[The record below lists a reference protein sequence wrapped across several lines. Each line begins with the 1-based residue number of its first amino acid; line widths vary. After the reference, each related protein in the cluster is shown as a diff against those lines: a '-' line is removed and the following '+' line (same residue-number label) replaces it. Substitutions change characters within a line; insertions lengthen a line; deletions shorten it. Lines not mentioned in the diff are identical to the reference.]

1 VAFLGFYINEISNK
15 FSKHL
20 LPKLRSRLG
29 TEEQEGRDSY
39 LDFDDGESRTGSAA
53 SDEDQDTNSDVV
65 QNQSIDTATSKPST
79 YARLFGIWSFHAK
92 IPGLRRLWQYYED
105 TSGRKKKGLDSD
117 SDSDNDMA
125 GQSTWGSIG
134 QRFGKRKRDYP
145 LDRFMRPLRKLL
157 PRSKKKETDAPP
169 VEDDYSRP
177 SSGMRVGDDTGT
189 GEEGW
194 DLTPGQIRRRQTHS
208 SHSRGGS
215 YPVGFSFPQWQETP
229 DIPEEQE
236 WTLPLGPDGDGA
248 TGARTGDNDT
258 RSPEEG
264 LSRRE
269 IGMIPRI
276 TALLDPD
283 KTRNSEKQ
291 DLEGRL
297 TD

>member
-1 VAFLGFYINEISNK
+1 MAFLGFYINEISNK
-15 FSKHL
+15 VSKHL

-29 TEEQEGRDSY
+29 TEDQEGRDSS
-39 LDFDDGESRTGSAA
+39 LEFDDGESRTGSAA
-53 SDEDQDTNSDVV
+53 SDEDQDTNSDIV
-65 QNQSIDTATSKPST
+65 QNQSIDTATSRPSA

-92 IPGLRRLWQYYED
+92 IPGLRRLWKYYED
-105 TSGRKKKGLDSD
+105 TSGRKQKLDSD
-117 SDSDNDMA
+117 SDSGDTSS
-125 GQSTWGSIG
+125 QSSWGSIG

-145 LDRFMRPLRKLL
+145 LDRFMRPLRKIL
-157 PRSKKKETDAPP
+157 PGSNKKETDASTA
-169 VEDDYSRP
+169 EDDYSRP

-194 DLTPGQIRRRQTHS
+194 ALTPGQMRRRQTNS
-208 SHSRGGS
+208 SHSRGES

-236 WTLPLGPDGDGA
+236 WPLPLGPDEDGA
-248 TGARTGDNDT
+248 RGARAGDTDV
-258 RSPEEG
+258 RGAEEG

-269 IGMIPRI
+269 MGMIPRI

-283 KTRNSEKQ
+283 KTRHSEKQ